1 MEVIGN
7 TPAETPVSLS
17 IINPDV
23 VIRSWKDARY
33 RRSLSARQLQSL
45 PDNPAGPS
53 TLTDAELR
61 LAAGFASESEEDAVA
76 TTRVLTT
83 AIDCTEWTFRNWKAC
98 GC

>member
-1 MEVIGN
+1 MEGTHN

-17 IINPDV
+17 IINPDI

-33 RRSLSARQLQSL
+33 RRSLSAQQLQTL
-45 PDNPAGPS
+45 PNNPAGPS

-61 LAAGFASESEEDAVA
+61 LAGGLASEEDAGVA
-76 TTRVLTT
+76 TPFLTT
-83 AIDCTEWTFRNWKAC
+83 ALGCTEWTFHNWKAC